1 MSVPM
6 LSEETA
12 LRMAKH
18 YSYNRMN
25 IVWDGTKRKRGFTI
39 PDHMPMRVLVG
50 VVGFGP
56 GEQVDATIEIL
67 PCGPLGDLW

>member
-1 MSVPM
+1 
-6 LSEETA
+6 
-12 LRMAKH
+12 MAKH

-25 IVWDGTKRKRGFTI
+25 IAWDGTKRKRGFTI

-50 VVGFGP
+50 IVGFGP